1 MEEAVII
8 CTHRNEKARAWQ
20 ARAEAER
27 MRGLM
32 STSNIISG
40 DPQSQA
46 PPFGAEVP
54 ELLQKH
60 LDHLKASGISIEVL
74 YVPYPRI
81 SQKEVSNAQTVTLHM
96 RCMYVAKRQR

>member
-1 MEEAVII
+1 
-8 CTHRNEKARAWQ
+8 
-20 ARAEAER
+20 
-27 MRGLM
+27 M
-32 STSNIISG
+32 STSNNISG

-46 PPFGAEVP
+46 PFSAEVP

-60 LDHLKASGISIEVL
+60 PDHLKASGISIEVL